1 VFRALETR
9 QQGLEFHAIWR
20 RPGTFDLVK
29 EVLDT
34 DELCRSLPRRARAN
48 LDWFDEIDVEATEA
62 APT

>member
-1 VFRALETR
+1 
-9 QQGLEFHAIWR
+9 
-20 RPGTFDLVK
+20 LVK